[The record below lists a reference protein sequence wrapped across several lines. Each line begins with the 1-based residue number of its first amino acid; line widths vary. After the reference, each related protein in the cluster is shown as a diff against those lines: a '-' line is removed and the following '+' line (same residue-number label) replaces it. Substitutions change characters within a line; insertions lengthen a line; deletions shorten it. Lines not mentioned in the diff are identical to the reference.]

1 MLTDV
6 QARLPGG
13 RRRVDERFDDFFDPR
28 EAAIVSIDMVR
39 SHLDHPVD
47 CPCPAG
53 ERGIASI
60 QPTNAFHSQARELGI
75 PIIHTRSTLRR
86 GTPDDPRY
94 DRATWRRILEWSGEA
109 NALLDEHVVENTRW
123 VEFVTEVDDRDLV
136 VQKKRLS
143 GFAAT
148 DLDFLLRNLRKRT
161 VVITGIFMDACD
173 LSTAY
178 AAADLDYKVITVAD
192 VVRGSTD
199 AMEKAALDIFSSYI
213 GLVLESDELVG
224 EWRARLKTEQTARS
238 AA

>member
-1 MLTDV
+1 MLTAV
-6 QARLPGG
+6 EAVVPGG

-28 EAAIVSIDMVR
+28 STAVVSIDMVR
-39 SHLDHPVD
+39 SHLGHTVD

-53 ERGIASI
+53 ERGIESI
-60 QPTNAFHSQARELGI
+60 EPTNAFHRQAREVGI

-86 GTPDDPRY
+86 ATPDDPPS
-94 DRATWRRILEWSGEA
+94 DRATWRRILEWSGES
-109 NALLDEHVVENTRW
+109 NPLLDEHVVEGTPW
-123 VEFVTEVDDRDLV
+123 VDIVTEFDERDLL

-148 DLDFLLRNLRKRT
+148 DLDFLLRNLRKRV
-161 VVITGIFMDACD
+161 VVITGIFADACD

-199 AMEKAALDIFSSYI
+199 ALERAALDIFASYL
-213 GLVLESDELVG
+213 GLVLDSGELVG
-224 EWRARLKTEQTARS
+224 EWRARVAAEQ
-238 AA
+238 AAAA